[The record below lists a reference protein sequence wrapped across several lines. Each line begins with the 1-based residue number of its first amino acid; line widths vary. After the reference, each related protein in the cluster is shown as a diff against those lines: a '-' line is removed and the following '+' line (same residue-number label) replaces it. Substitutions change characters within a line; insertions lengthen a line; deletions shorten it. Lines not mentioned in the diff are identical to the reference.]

1 MKKIMLSF
9 ALLYLV
15 TPSARTPVSPLIQ
28 RLSVRFPRLML
39 GLSLVLLSACTGE
52 ETVSTAGQNLS
63 SSELPAIELTSLST
77 RSWLVTGGDVLV
89 AMRVASDSDAPSKP
103 SVRLNGD
110 EVGNRFVQ
118 ISTGHWQANLSGLP
132 LGDSLL
138 EAEVPGSPAA
148 TLRLTNYPVSGP
160 IISGE
165 HESPFYCQTEDFV
178 LVAGGTLGPALD
190 SNCFAETRVDY
201 VYKSLEDNSYKPYPP
216 AEEIGMEDVAL
227 ITNSNGEEVPYIVR
241 VETGVVNR
249 AIYEIAMLHH
259 PDAPEPTAFSRSSG
273 WNGKLVYTHG
283 GGCRSG
289 WYQQGDSTGGVM
301 RDGLFQ
307 LGYAT
312 VSSTLNVFGQNCND
326 LLASETHIMVKER
339 FIERYGV
346 PIYTIATGTSGGS
359 YQSHQ
364 TADNYPGVFDGII
377 VGASFPDV
385 ASATIF
391 TLADARLLNY
401 YFTDINPG
409 SFSREQQRAVSGFG
423 SWGSIANLARGAARL
438 DPLYE
443 EGIAPEEQGGEVSLP
458 ELEGQRYDPAT
469 NSGIRATVY
478 DHTVNVY
485 GRIDGTDVARR
496 PLDNVGVQYGLG
508 ALNNGLISPDQFIA
522 LNRDIGG
529 FDYDMNHVAERH
541 RSDQLARAR
550 AIETGR
556 ILYGGAGLSE
566 TPIIDY
572 RRYTDHVETG
582 DIHMVVHQFSTRQRL
597 VQANGH
603 AENHVMNIGGRWGFD
618 ADNPDLA
625 TLFLEMDNW
634 LMAIAADSAALS
646 RAEKV
651 VRNKPPSLVDVCWD
665 QNGDEPLRI
674 EEEQTFIG
682 NSACNTLYPAYP
694 TPRHVA
700 GAPLANNIVSCRLR
714 PLNVVDYAVSFSDE
728 QWQQLL
734 AIFPDG
740 VCDWS
745 AGDVSGARHQG
756 VWASFGPSPVNRLY

>member
-1 MKKIMLSF
+1 MKTIMLDANHVVSTKNF
-9 ALLYLV
+9 SRRCRMGALAA
-15 TPSARTPVSPLIQ
+15 T
-28 RLSVRFPRLML
+28 
-39 GLSLVLLSACTGE
+39 LLLLHACSGE
-52 ETVSTAGQNLS
+52 EVVETAGTNLAAVQS
-63 SSELPAIELTSLST
+63 PAVQLAALST
-77 RSWLVTGGDVLV
+77 RPWLVTGGDVLIGMTV
-89 AMRVASDSDAPSKP
+89 DASSIPVETPKVS
-103 SVRLNGD
+103 LNGED
-110 EVGNRFVQ
+110 VTARFNQ
-118 ISTGHWQANLSGLP
+118 TGSGRWQALLTDLP
-132 LGDSLL
+132 LGDSELR
-138 EAEVPGSPAA
+138 AESGEGPAA
-148 TLRLTNYPVSGP
+148 NLQLTNYPVSGP
-160 IISGE
+160 ILSGE
-165 HESPFYCQTEDFV
+165 HEAPFYCQTEAFE
-178 LVAGGTLGPALD
+178 LVVGGTLGAARD
-190 SNCFAETRVDY
+190 SQCFADTRIDY
-201 VYKSLEDNSYKPYPP
+201 VYYSMQEASYLPYPP
-216 AEEIGMEDVAL
+216 TEDAGPDDVAM
-227 ITNSNGEEVPYIVR
+227 IETARGEQIPYIVR

-249 AIYEIAMLHH
+249 AIYEIAMLHD
-259 PDAPEPTAFSRSSG
+259 PEDAAPSAFNRSAG

-289 WYQQGDSTGGVM
+289 WYQQGDRTGGVM

-307 LGYAT
+307 QGYAT
-312 VSSTLNVFGQNCND
+312 VSATLNVFGQNCND

-339 FIERYGV
+339 FIEHYGV

-401 YFTDINPG
+401 YFTETDPDG
-409 SFSREQQRAVSGFG
+409 FSQEQQRAVSGFG

-438 DPLYE
+438 DPVFEDGL
-443 EGIAPEEQGGEVSLP
+443 AAEEQGGELSVP
-458 ELEGQRYDPAT
+458 ALEQSRYDPAS
-469 NSGIRATVY
+469 NSGVRATVY

-485 GRIDGTDVARR
+485 GRLDGTEVARR

-508 ALNNGLISPDQFIA
+508 ALNNGLITPEQFIA

-541 RSDQLARAR
+541 RADSLARTR
-550 AIETGR
+550 ALESGR
-556 ILYGGAGLSE
+556 ILFGGAGLAE

-572 RRYTDHVETG
+572 RSYTDHVEAG

-597 VQANGH
+597 MQANGH
-603 AENHVMNIGGRWGFD
+603 AANQVMNIGGRWGYD
-618 ADNPDLA
+618 AENPDLGV
-625 TLFLEMDNW
+625 LFAEMDNW
-634 LMAIAADSAALS
+634 LMAIAADSAELG
-646 RAEKV
+646 REEKV
-651 VRNKPPSLVDVCWD
+651 IRNKPPSLVDACWD
-665 QNGDEPLRI
+665 QTGATPVRI

-682 NSACNTLYPAYP
+682 SSPCNTLYPAYP

-714 PLNVVDYAVSFSDE
+714 PLNVVDYTVSFSDE
-728 QWQQLL
+728 QWRDLL
-734 AIFPDG
+734 AVFPDG